1 MVRRRPQGGGLLT
14 TASTIQRSPP
24 SQDTSSSRGHASS
37 STVHFDGQTSVLD
50 LSGDDYGSGGGF
62 VPPSLTP
69 QPAKKR
75 KLAPKIAK
83 TAQPSKNKQKV
94 KEPVFEPNVPFPEH
108 FVQLEKTFK
117 ALNTVY
123 TFCQARKSMAVTF
136 DLLQSSVEKLIK
148 RPLEML
154 DIGQI
159 KSLLPDLVTFAYID
173 AELMRIH
180 ATGAN
185 PDDEKSA
192 AADKRRQRMQGL
204 DEEFERASLALA
216 AEAAGTSAS
225 KPAKKDVVLMFS
237 FNDPDLKSSNG
248 LGKVVRHVA
257 SRSRNNPGQKDYRPP
272 EIAAQFTTESMST
285 LIDRRNAKFRAAVS
299 ELLVACA
306 AHHPPQD
313 PVSLLMAATQ
323 ENLPVK
329 PGEDADGQERKGRS
343 ERKEDLEFYQRNPD
357 KRPSIESILK
367 ELQERD
373 DYRDQIVENGH
384 RTFQAREAVYGELEH
399 TLSDA
404 LWDALYTTKNIKQL
418 YSHQAQAI
426 NHLNNNRH
434 VIVSTSTSSGK
445 SLIYQI
451 PAITA
456 LEKDPASTAIYIY
469 PTKALAQDQKRAL
482 GQLLANCDGMED
494 VKIATFDG
502 DTPREDRD
510 YIRENASIIF
520 TNPDMLHL
528 TVLPREEQWRRFF
541 SNLKFVVVDEL
552 HMYAGL
558 FGCHVAFVMRR
569 LRRLCEAVGNDQV
582 KFISC
587 SATIAN
593 PEEHTTTIFGI
604 DDVELVEID
613 GSPSGNK
620 EFIIWN
626 PPYIDDHDPKQG
638 RVHSLTETSR
648 LFRFMMERG
657 IRVIVFCKVR
667 AQCELFM
674 KQVRNDL
681 MAEGRSDMASRVMS
695 YRSGYNAADRR
706 KIEQDMFS
714 GQLLGIIATTALE
727 LGIDIGSLD
736 AVITVGF
743 PYTLPGLRQQAGRAG
758 RRNKDSL
765 AMLICDP
772 WPLDQ
777 HYARNPDEIFASPFT
792 QLTLDLE
799 NPIVLEAHIQCAA
812 NEVPI
817 QIEAD
822 TKYFGPK
829 LAKICQERLIGDSDR
844 YYHPHPRYKPNPAKS
859 VPIRNTEDESYLV
872 VDISE
877 GRNQIIEEVEVSRAI
892 FTTYEGAVYHHMGR
906 TFLVREVNHERK
918 LAKVE
923 RAAIEWKTQQRD
935 YTDIDPAEPLAI
947 RQIVGSPYTACYG
960 TVTMTSVVFGYFK
973 TDRKNNILDTVD
985 IQQPPFRRTSHGFW
999 IDVPASALE
1008 ILILKNLHPAA
1019 SIHAAEHALMS
1030 LTPIVA
1036 LCAEGDVRT
1045 ECKQPEK
1052 EFAASKTSR
1061 KRPARLILYDTAG
1074 QSGGITAKAFD
1085 HISMLLR
1092 QAADT
1097 IARCKCLEGCPS
1109 CVASQQCSGANTI
1122 VSKLGAL
1129 VVLDSILNRPID
1141 LDKIP
1146 MQERAKGVTPGGTVD
1161 LAAAGVRRELLEALA
1176 SGTIE
1181 SFGGQDGAIM
1191 KRGGVMEEEEMGA
1204 DEEAEREAALAELLG
1219 ETMGTEAGAAP
1230 DPPEGVQVTNPQ
1242 STQPL
1247 FRAEADEPED
1257 EFDEFEL
1264 DEEAERDLAIA
1275 ELLGGREEGDVVG
1288 QRERQ
1293 VFAIEDGGGFEH

>member
-1 MVRRRPQGGGLLT
+1 MSGQAKMIRRRPTGGGLLT
-14 TASTIQRSPP
+14 TASTMARQA
-24 SQDTSSSRGHASS
+24 HSS
-37 STVHFDGQTSVLD
+37 STDASAAEGGSSTINFDGQTSTQAFGSD
-50 LSGDDYGSGGGF
+50 AYGPGGGYLPS
-62 VPPSLTP
+62 PPP
-69 QPAKKR
+69 AAKKR
-75 KLAPKIAK
+75 KLASKASK
-83 TAQPSKNKQKV
+83 TGSSKGKQKA
-94 KEPVFEPNVPFPEH
+94 KEPLFEPMVDFPEH
-108 FVQLEKTFK
+108 FLQLEKTFK

-136 DLLQSSVEKLIK
+136 ELLQTSVEKLIK
-148 RPLEML
+148 RRARH
-154 DIGQI
+154 
-159 KSLLPDLVTFAYID
+159 LVTFAYID
-173 AELMRIH
+173 ADLMRIH

-185 PDDEKSA
+185 NEDEKSQA
-192 AADKRRQRMQGL
+192 AQKRRQRMQEL
-204 DEEFERASLALA
+204 DEEFEKASLAALA
-216 AEAAGTSAS
+216 AETENNAESSSSKGT
-225 KPAKKDVVLMFS
+225 KKDVVLMFS

-257 SRSRNNPGQKDYRPP
+257 SRSRSNPAKKDYRPP
-272 EIAAQFTTESMST
+272 EIAAKFTTESMST
-285 LIDRRNAKFRAAVS
+285 IIERRNAKFRAAVS

-306 AHHPPQD
+306 AHVPAQD
-313 PVSLLMAATQ
+313 PVGLLLAATE

-329 PGEDADGQERKGRS
+329 PGEDEDASNRRGKT

-357 KRPSIESILK
+357 KRPTIESVLRELK
-367 ELQERD
+367 ESDE
-373 DYRDQIVENGH
+373 YRDQIVENGH

-399 TLSDA
+399 NLSDA
-404 LWDALYTTKNIKQL
+404 LWDALYTTRKITQL

-426 NHLNNNRH
+426 NHLNNHRN

-456 LEKDPASTAIYIY
+456 LERDPESTAIYIY

-510 YIRENASIIF
+510 YIRDTASIIF

-552 HMYAGL
+552 H
-558 FGCHVAFVMRR
+558 
-569 LRRLCEAVGNDQV
+569 
-582 KFISC
+582 I
-587 SATIAN
+587 ATIAN
-593 PEEHTTTIFGI
+593 PKEHMSAIFGV
-604 DDVELVEID
+604 DDVELVEVD

-620 EFIIWN
+620 EFVIWN
-626 PPYIDDHDPKQG
+626 PPLIDDHDPKQG
-638 RVHSLTETSR
+638 RVHSLSETSR

-792 QLTLDLE
+792 QLTLDLD

-817 QIEAD
+817 HVESDEQ
-822 TKYFGPK
+822 YFGPR
-829 LAKICQERLIGDSDR
+829 LTKICRERLVPDADK

-859 VPIRNTEDESYLV
+859 VPIRNTEDESYLI

-877 GRNQIIEEVEVSRAI
+877 GRNAIIEEIEVSRAI

-935 YTDIDPAEPLAI
+935 YTNIDPAEPLAI
-947 RQIVGSPYTACYG
+947 RQIIGSPYTASYG

-973 TDRKNNILDTVD
+973 TDKRNNILDTVD
-985 IQQPPFRRTSHGFW
+985 IQQPPFMRKSHGFW

-1036 LCAEGDVRT
+1036 MCAEGDVRT

-1097 IARCKCLEGCPS
+1097 IANCKCQEGCPS

-1129 VVLDSILNRPID
+1129 VVLQSILNRPID
-1141 LDKIP
+1141 LEKIP
-1146 MQERAKGVTPGGTVD
+1146 VQEPAKGVTPGGTVD
-1161 LAAAGVRRELLEALA
+1161 LAAAGVRKELLDLLA
-1176 SGTIE
+1176 SGNVA
-1181 SFGGQDGAIM
+1181 SFDGGSANQNN
-1191 KRGGVMEEEEMGA
+1191 RRGVMENQEL
-1204 DEEAEREAALAELLG
+1204 DEEAEAERSAALAELLG
-1219 ETMGTEAGAAP
+1219 GTGDTGEGAVEMDDIQDREQMPPPPTPNSSRHAHA
-1230 DPPEGVQVTNPQ
+1230 DPV
-1242 STQPL
+1242 PL
-1247 FRAEADEPED
+1247 FRPDV
-1257 EFDEFEL
+1257 EFENTAVPDEDDWNP
-1264 DEEAERDLAIA
+1264 DEEAERELALS
-1275 ELLGGREEGDVVG
+1275 ELLGADYAG
-1288 QRERQ
+1288 QRERE
-1293 VFAIEDGGGFEH
+1293 VFALEDSGGFSRL

>member
-1 MVRRRPQGGGLLT
+1 MSGNPKIIRRRPMGGGLLT
-14 TASTIQRSPP
+14 TASTIQPP
-24 SQDTSSSRGHASS
+24 ATSDGPS
-37 STVHFDGQTSVLD
+37 STSPQTTTSTLHFDGQTSIID
-50 LSGDDYGSGGGF
+50 LSADDAGPGGGF
-62 VPPSLTP
+62 VPPAP

-75 KLAPKIAK
+75 KLAPKLAK
-83 TAQPSKNKQKV
+83 PESAKNKQKQ
-94 KEPVFEPNVPFPEH
+94 KEPVFQPDVPFPDH

-148 RPLEML
+148 RPLEMI

-159 KSLLPDLVTFAYID
+159 KSLLPELVTFAYID

-185 PDDEKSA
+185 ADDEKSA
-192 AADKRRQRMQGL
+192 AADKRRQRMQEL
-204 DEEFERASLALA
+204 DEEFEKASLALA
-216 AEAAGTSAS
+216 AEAAAPSAR
-225 KPAKKDVVLMFS
+225 PAKKDVVLMFS

-257 SRSRNNPGQKDYRPP
+257 SRSRKTPGQKDYRPP

-285 LIDRRNAKFRAAVS
+285 VIDRRNAKFRAAVA

-313 PVSLLMAATQ
+313 PVDLLMAATQ

-329 PGEDADGQERKGRS
+329 PGDDLDGYERKGRS

-357 KRPSIESILK
+357 KRPSIESILQ

-373 DYRDQIVENGH
+373 DYREQIVENGH
-384 RTFQAREAVYGELEH
+384 RTFQAREAVYGDLEKN
-399 TLSDA
+399 LSES
-404 LWDALYTTKNIKQL
+404 LWDALYTTKSIKQL

-426 NHLNNNRH
+426 NHLNNDRH

-451 PAITA
+451 PAIAA
-456 LEKDPASTAIYIY
+456 LEQDPESTAIYIY

-569 LRRLCEAVGNDQV
+569 LRRLCEAVGNDRV

-593 PEEHTTTIFGI
+593 PKEHMKTIFGI
-604 DDVELVEID
+604 EDVELVDID

-626 PPYIDDHDPKQG
+626 PPYIDENDPKQG

-681 MAEGRSDMASRVMS
+681 MAEGRSDMAARVMS

-817 QIEAD
+817 QVEAD
-822 TKYFGPK
+822 SKYFGPK
-829 LAKICQERLIGDSDR
+829 LAKICQERLIADSDR
-844 YYHPHPRYKPNPAKS
+844 YFHPHPRYKPNPAKS

-877 GRNQIIEEVEVSRAI
+877 GRNQVIEEVEVSRAI

-918 LAKVE
+918 VAKVE

-1097 IARCKCLEGCPS
+1097 IAKCKCLEGCPS
-1109 CVASQQCSGANTI
+1109 F

-1129 VVLDSILNRPID
+1129 VVLESILNRPID
-1141 LDKIP
+1141 VDKIP
-1146 MQERAKGVTPGGTVD
+1146 MQERAVGVTPGGTVD
-1161 LAAAGVRRELLEALA
+1161 LVAAGVRREILEALA

-1181 SFGGQDGAIM
+1181 TFTQDGGHTA
-1191 KRGGVMEEEEMGA
+1191 RLGVMEKEELGA

-1219 ETMGTEAGAAP
+1219 GSADDVQADGPQLGDDDGVVHPVAP
-1230 DPPEGVQVTNPQ
+1230 LLRTDLDGPE
-1242 STQPL
+1242 
-1247 FRAEADEPED
+1247 ED
-1257 EFDEFEL
+1257 HDDDFEL
-1264 DEEAERDLAIA
+1264 DEEAERELALA
-1275 ELLGGREEGDVVG
+1275 ELLGGQGDDVPNP
-1288 QRERQ
+1288 RERQ
-1293 VFAIEDGGGFEH
+1293 VFAIEEGGGFEH